1 MAPIRS
7 RARSRAVN
15 AGRKAGSMNNKLDVA
30 DRIPESKSDKRRIK
44 HSLLVAKAQA
54 SARVQKPALKRRR
67 PAKKLRAAESLENLV
82 ASLPE
87 VAKEQLG
94 DIQNGKRSN
103 SGTSGG
109 ALASKP
115 GVQKRR
121 DAITRQ
127 EQERFSKNLAN
138 INTQSKSRG
147 TDKGTSHWLAL
158 RQHVSRAMQPDAS
171 PTNANI
177 GKDQDH
183 VTDLTNIRRLLSTY
197 LHVRAF
203 GHIIAKTTC
212 ARKAISRASALVQS
226 TAMHAAC
233 LRSASRPLLREGFF
247 STSFS
252 TPSGFSRPSIPS
264 VRVQLPAAQRHF
276 YAARPSAFIIGIPTK
291 HIPRFAPTS
300 TRFSLQTHTRHEST
314 STAPASAAAAPVS
327 SSEPPTSLTWNDFF
341 RLRQRRRYIN
351 VGASALTASAS
362 LITGVGVIAAQDLE
376 ALQIFGLDPMIA
388 GGIACLVCAGAGWLM
403 GPLLGTVVFRLF
415 VGRMSEMGAKERD
428 FYGRIRRYRV
438 DPSNSSMQNPVPDYY
453 GEKITSVR
461 GYRQWLKD
469 QKAFRRKRESLM

>member
-30 DRIPESKSDKRRIK
+30 DRIPDSKSDKRRIK

-67 PAKKLRAAESLENLV
+67 PAKKLRAAEDLENLV

-87 VAKEQLG
+87 VAKKQSG

-103 SGTSGG
+103 SGRSGG
-109 ALASKP
+109 ALASKA

-121 DAITRQ
+121 DAIARQ

-138 INTQSKSRG
+138 INTQSKSQG
-147 TDKGTSHWLAL
+147 TNEGTSHWLAL
-158 RQHVSRAMQPDAS
+158 RQH
-171 PTNANI
+171 
-177 GKDQDH
+177 
-183 VTDLTNIRRLLSTY
+183 
-197 LHVRAF
+197 
-203 GHIIAKTTC
+203 
-212 ARKAISRASALVQS
+212 
-226 TAMHAAC
+226 
-233 LRSASRPLLREGFF
+233 
-247 STSFS
+247 
-252 TPSGFSRPSIPS
+252 
-264 VRVQLPAAQRHF
+264 
-276 YAARPSAFIIGIPTK
+276 
-291 HIPRFAPTS
+291 
-300 TRFSLQTHTRHEST
+300 THTRHEST
-314 STAPASAAAAPVS
+314 TTAPASAAAAPVS

-403 GPLLGTVVFRLF
+403 GPLLGTVAFRLF